1 MTHSLH
7 LPNGPNGLE
16 IYDIETPE
24 HSVILPYYSS
34 SVQAGFPSPAD
45 DYVELS
51 LDLLKFMVDKPHATF
66 CVRVKGNS
74 MEGATIVDG
83 SLLVVDR
90 SKTVKNNDIIIAVL
104 NGEYTVKRFRKEKG
118 NVWLIP
124 EHPAYEQILV
134 KEDMDF
140 QIWGV
145 VTFIINQPNNVRPY

>member
-1 MTHSLH
+1 MTLSLH

-16 IYDIETPE
+16 IYAIEAPE
-24 HSVILPYYSS
+24 TSVILPFYDSC
-34 SVQAGFPSPAD
+34 VQAGFPSPAD

-51 LDLLKFMVDKPHATF
+51 LDLLKYMVDKPHSTF

-90 SKTVKNNDIIIAVL
+90 SKTVTNNDIIIAVL

-118 NVWLIP
+118 EIWLIP
-124 EHPAYEQILV
+124 EHAAYDRVLV
-134 KEDMDF
+134 TTEMDF

-145 VTFIINQPNNVRPY
+145 VTFIINKPKK